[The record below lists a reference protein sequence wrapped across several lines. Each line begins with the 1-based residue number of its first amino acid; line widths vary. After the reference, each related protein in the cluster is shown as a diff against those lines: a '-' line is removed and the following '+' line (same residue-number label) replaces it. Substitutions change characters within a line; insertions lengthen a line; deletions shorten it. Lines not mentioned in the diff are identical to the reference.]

1 MAFSME
7 IPDTKVIEKEVV
19 QEIAPSQEKKEL
31 ILDVAKQNAQ
41 EALAVDLGSLAD
53 RRKYVDSIESFGM
66 DVVTQSRKKN
76 ELLQVRIGELSKMGS
91 QNGEVVTG
99 LVELQQKMK
108 ELDPSAL
115 DFTREGVL
123 GKIFNP
129 DVYKRQP
136 TSSTKKEATKR

>member
-53 RRKYVDSIESFGM
+53 RRK
-66 DVVTQSRKKN
+66 
-76 ELLQVRIGELSKMGS
+76 
-91 QNGEVVTG
+91 
-99 LVELQQKMK
+99 
-108 ELDPSAL
+108 
-115 DFTREGVL
+115 
-123 GKIFNP
+123 
-129 DVYKRQP
+129 
-136 TSSTKKEATKR
+136 